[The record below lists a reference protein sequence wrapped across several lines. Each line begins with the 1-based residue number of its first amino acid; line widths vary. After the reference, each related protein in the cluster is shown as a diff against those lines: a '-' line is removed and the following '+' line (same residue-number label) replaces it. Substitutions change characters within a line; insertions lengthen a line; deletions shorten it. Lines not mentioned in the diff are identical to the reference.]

1 MNTILPEN
9 HQIEKEINT
18 SIDTFFKQ
26 NGLGKLLK
34 QSNFHKQAG
43 FSCTYILRFIFM
55 LVFTGKNMFWL
66 LHSGKTPDGPAKDA
80 VYRFL
85 NSAHYN
91 WRKFLLLLSS
101 AVINN
106 HITPLTS
113 DDRVNVLILDDSLYS
128 RNRSK
133 KVELLAKV
141 YDHVSHKYHRGFR
154 MLTLGWSDG
163 NTFLPIKFGKGT
175 ESYLRYQRR
184 H

>member
-34 QSNFHKQAG
+34 QSNFHKQAE